1 MNGETQIQVKKKKG
15 GKKME
20 LQSVFSQMTGLT
32 VTDSAENNLG
42 SQKTE
47 GKKVVTF
54 QEYMTNA
61 TRKNEPTVSSEQK
74 IDKDCNMAADTPVEE
89 KIEEKILETSDS
101 VYTVT
106 NESNEEEIIMQEIQI
121 PKETEEYN
129 NSDDLFIPQTVVY
142 EWKEEVQE
150 MLCEEF
156 DLTLEE
162 LENVMSELGLQF
174 VDLQNLSNIQQLV
187 LNVAGTDDKT
197 ALLTNEVLTKQ
208 VISVQ
213 ETLKQ
218 ITSVLMQEYGLDNE
232 EITNYLVQDAKQE
245 GIFTTEDMLSVE
257 TEVMQKETNWK
268 SMMPNETAKEG
279 LDTVSG
285 VSEDKV
291 EDKLNNVNV
300 SKESSVQENKDVD
313 TEPRI
318 ETEDVSIK
326 ESYKLNE
333 KNPDISVESVEKEAV
348 STNSEIHE
356 EKVEIKVG
364 ITVEKEDENQPK
376 EEKGFSNSDRGE
388 ESHSLFEHFVENL
401 SINRT
406 VNAEKMDI
414 RMDAITQMREIV
426 TQVVEQIKVKV
437 SVDTTSME
445 VQLNPENLGK
455 VNLTVVAREGHI
467 TAQFVTENELARQA
481 LEGQTQ
487 QLKENLGEQGLKV
500 DEVEVTVSNF
510 DFSHSNQANAEE
522 QRQQQSQEQK
532 RVNRNLNLK
541 DTVSL
546 KDLTEEEQLAARI
559 MADNGNQ
566 IDYTA

>member
-1 MNGETQIQVKKKKG
+1 MNGVKTQIQIKKKKG

-20 LQSVFSQMTGLT
+20 LQSVFSQRAGLT
-32 VTDSAENNLG
+32 VTNSSENNLG

-47 GKKVVTF
+47 GKRTVAF
-54 QEYMTNA
+54 QEYMSSA
-61 TRKNEPTVSSEQK
+61 TKKKEPIVSSEQK
-74 IDKDCNMAADTPVEE
+74 TGNECNMTSDTALRKDE
-89 KIEEKILETSDS
+89 KVIKISDDVSTEGNETS
-101 VYTVT
+101 
-106 NESNEEEIIMQEIQI
+106 EEEVITQEVQF
-121 PKETEEYN
+121 PQEEDHN
-129 NSDDLFIPQTVVY
+129 NLESLCISENVVC

-150 MLCEEF
+150 VLCEEF

-162 LENVMSELGLQF
+162 LENIMSELGLQF
-174 VDLQNLSNIQQLV
+174 ADLQNLSNIQQFV

-197 ALLTNEVLTKQ
+197 ALLTNEVLAKQ

-218 ITSVLMQEYGLDNE
+218 ITSVFMQEYGLNNE
-232 EITNYLVQDAKQE
+232 EITNYLVQATQQE
-245 GIFTTEDMLSVE
+245 NMESIVIVEDVLTEETTSQQETDWQDVISKGSTNEGLNVFDETSKDKAEYKFDDIKVSEEGLVQEKKAVE
-257 TEVMQKETNWK
+257 TELGTGM
-268 SMMPNETAKEG
+268 
-279 LDTVSG
+279 
-285 VSEDKV
+285 
-291 EDKLNNVNV
+291 V
-300 SKESSVQENKDVD
+300 SKE
-313 TEPRI
+313 
-318 ETEDVSIK
+318 
-326 ESYKLNE
+326 ESYESNM
-333 KNPDISVESVEKEAV
+333 KNPEISVEKEVV
-348 STNSEIHE
+348 STNKEIGE
-356 EKVEIKVG
+356 EKAETKVEI
-364 ITVEKEDENQPK
+364 TVENEDGNQPR
-376 EEKGFSNSDRGE
+376 EEEFSNSGKEENPRG
-388 ESHSLFEHFVENL
+388 LFEHFVENL

-406 VNAEKMDI
+406 VNTEKVDI

-437 SVDTTSME
+437 NADTSSME
-445 VQLNPENLGK
+445 VQLNPESLGK

-481 LEGQTQ
+481 LEGQVQ
-487 QLKENLGEQGLKV
+487 QLRENLGEQGLKV

-541 DTVSL
+541 DAVSL

>member
-1 MNGETQIQVKKKKG
+1 MNGGETQIQIKKKKG

-20 LQSVFSQMTGLT
+20 LQSVFSQMAGLT
-32 VTDSAENNLG
+32 VTNSSENSLG

-47 GKKVVTF
+47 GKREVAF
-54 QEYMTNA
+54 QEYMSSA
-61 TRKNEPTVSSEQK
+61 TKKNESAVSSEQMAGNE
-74 IDKDCNMAADTPVEE
+74 CNMTSDTSLNEDE
-89 KIEEKILETSDS
+89 KVIKISDVVSTEGNETSE
-101 VYTVT
+101 VEV
-106 NESNEEEIIMQEIQI
+106 IKQEVQI
-121 PKETEEYN
+121 PKEEEHN
-129 NSDDLFIPQTVVY
+129 ILENLCILENVVH

-150 MLCEEF
+150 ILCEEF

-162 LENVMSELGLQF
+162 LENIMSELGLQF
-174 VDLQNLSNIQQLV
+174 ADLQNLSNIQQFV

-197 ALLTNEVLTKQ
+197 ILLTNEVLAKQ

-218 ITSVLMQEYGLDNE
+218 ITSVFMQEYGLDNE
-232 EITNYLVQDAKQE
+232 EITDYLVQTAQQEEMESIVENMLTEESALQQETDWQDVISKGSIDEGLNVFDETSKDKAEYKLDDIKVSEEPLVQEKQIDQT
-245 GIFTTEDMLSVE
+245 GFRAE
-257 TEVMQKETNWK
+257 TEMI
-268 SMMPNETAKEG
+268 
-279 LDTVSG
+279 
-285 VSEDKV
+285 
-291 EDKLNNVNV
+291 
-300 SKESSVQENKDVD
+300 SKEESHESSM
-313 TEPRI
+313 
-318 ETEDVSIK
+318 
-326 ESYKLNE
+326 
-333 KNPDISVESVEKEAV
+333 KNPEISVEKEVV
-348 STNSEIHE
+348 STNKEIGE
-356 EKVEIKVG
+356 EKAETKVEI
-364 ITVEKEDENQPK
+364 TVENEDGNQPR
-376 EEKGFSNSDRGE
+376 EEEFSNSGKEENPRG
-388 ESHSLFEHFVENL
+388 LFEHFVENL

-406 VNAEKMDI
+406 VNTEKVDI
-414 RMDAITQMREIV
+414 RMDVITQMREIV

-437 SVDTTSME
+437 NADTSSME
-445 VQLNPENLGK
+445 VQLNPESLGK

-481 LEGQTQ
+481 LEGQVQ
-487 QLKENLGEQGLKV
+487 QLRENLGEQGLKV

-541 DTVSL
+541 DAVSL